1 MPASPAWRPA
11 KPSRPRRSKPSR
23 APASPA
29 QRAEAAAQRER
40 RRLLAVQREAVQSCE
55 RQFGEAAQACRQVFD
70 LIGSEPQKASAQ
82 CQALTQAF
90 LDKMLVGERDLSLR
104 LLGEGAGDK
113 VALHAIN
120 VGVISLLMGR
130 VFGMSA
136 DDMLDLG
143 VGALLHDVGKA
154 ELPERLRFRAEHFT
168 PSEQKYYEEH
178 VGHGIATGRRMG
190 LRPGAL
196 LVIGQ
201 HHEHADGSGFPL
213 HLGSDRLTFA
223 ARIVALANR
232 YDNLCNPPIPAKAL
246 TPHEALSLMFAQG
259 KNQFDT
265 AIMGAFIKMMGV
277 YPPGSA
283 VQLTDDRYALVTAVN
298 STRPLK
304 PRVLVYDPKVPRD
317 EALLIDLQLA
327 PAWASGGCRCGDC
340 GHHCE
345 GIRARQEPMKRFR
358 FDQFGYLRTVNTVRI
373 LVAGATGY
381 VGSRLVSALI
391 DEDHDV
397 IAATRNPDRLADF
410 GWHDQVTGVALDAH
424 DEASAKK
431 AFADAGPIDVV
442 YYLVHGIGQPDF
454 RDADNRAA
462 DNVAKAAKDAGVR
475 RIVYLGGFVPDV
487 DELSQ
492 HLTSRAEVAH
502 ALSVDGGPDVVWLGA
517 AMIIGSGSTSFE
529 MLRYVGDRFV
539 LIPMPAWS
547 VNPMDPISIRD
558 VLYYLVAAADGE
570 RVPAGAY
577 DILGP
582 ETTSYGEPDAGLC
595 ANLRQVARGIA
606 RAHGGHRRGVVDDGR
621 DAACPWRPGRRS
633 GGVP

>member
-1 MPASPAWRPA
+1 M
-11 KPSRPRRSKPSR
+11 
-23 APASPA
+23 
-29 QRAEAAAQRER
+29 
-40 RRLLAVQREAVQSCE
+40 
-55 RQFGEAAQACRQVFD
+55 
-70 LIGSEPQKASAQ
+70 
-82 CQALTQAF
+82 
-90 LDKMLVGERDLSLR
+90 
-104 LLGEGAGDK
+104 
-113 VALHAIN
+113 
-120 VGVISLLMGR
+120 
-130 VFGMSA
+130 
-136 DDMLDLG
+136 
-143 VGALLHDVGKA
+143 
-154 ELPERLRFRAEHFT
+154 
-168 PSEQKYYEEH
+168 
-178 VGHGIATGRRMG
+178 
-190 LRPGAL
+190 
-196 LVIGQ
+196 
-201 HHEHADGSGFPL
+201 
-213 HLGSDRLTFA
+213 
-223 ARIVALANR
+223 
-232 YDNLCNPPIPAKAL
+232 
-246 TPHEALSLMFAQG
+246 
-259 KNQFDT
+259 
-265 AIMGAFIKMMGV
+265 
-277 YPPGSA
+277 
-283 VQLTDDRYALVTAVN
+283 
-298 STRPLK
+298 
-304 PRVLVYDPKVPRD
+304 
-317 EALLIDLQLA
+317 
-327 PAWASGGCRCGDC
+327 
-340 GHHCE
+340 
-345 GIRARQEPMKRFR
+345 
-358 FDQFGYLRTVNTVRI
+358 NTVRI

-487 DELSQ
+487 DELSE

-582 ETTSYGEPDAGLC
+582 ETTSYGGLMR
-595 ANLRQVARGIA
+595 AYARISGKW
-606 RAHGGHRRGVVDDGR
+606 RAELPVRMVDTGVVSWMTAAMLPVPGGLAADLVESLDHPMMASEARLRDLVPDPPGGLLDIDDAISRALSSDRPRPVNALADPHHLADTDPSWAGETR
-621 DAACPWRPGRRS
+621 CAFNSWRAPSPRRS
-633 GGVP
+633 RGRCSACWGWCLGP